1 MLKYFILT
9 VISAS
14 IVFLSV
20 HYDLDSIYENTVS
33 LLFSVGRRKEEVR
46 LLGENDLSLY
56 NGESDSNGLYLSVL
70 GQVFDVS
77 RGREHYGPGGGYHL
91 FAGKDASRAFVTGD
105 FSETGQTDDLS
116 GLSPEQIV
124 ALFDWL
130 AFYQKEYKPVG
141 RLIGRYYSENGEPT
155 TALREVEEVLAEG
168 LKLKAEAQAQK
179 KRFPSCNS
187 AWSDASS
194 GRVWCSTMSGGVHR
208 SWVGVPRKLFSL
220 ESWSFRCVCVQSED
234 PTALNSPLLQEYE
247 DCPSLAESC
256 PVNTL

>member
-1 MLKYFILT
+1 MLVEGGST
-9 VISAS
+9 M
-14 IVFLSV
+14 
-20 HYDLDSIYENTVS
+20 D
-33 LLFSVGRRKEEVR
+33 
-46 LLGENDLSLY
+46 
-56 NGESDSNGLYLSVL
+56 
-70 GQVFDVS
+70 QVV
-77 RGREHYGPGGGYHL
+77 
-91 FAGKDASRAFVTGD
+91 VTIC
-105 FSETGQTDDLS
+105 L
-116 GLSPEQIV
+116 QIV